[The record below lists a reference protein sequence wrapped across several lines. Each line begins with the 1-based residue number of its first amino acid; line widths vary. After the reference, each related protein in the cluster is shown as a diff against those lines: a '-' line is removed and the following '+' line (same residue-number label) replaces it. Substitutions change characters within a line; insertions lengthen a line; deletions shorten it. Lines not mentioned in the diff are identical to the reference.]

1 MSTPLLDLLLDLLQ
15 QQYDQLVRMN
25 ELLVSEREAITSRSP
40 EKVVLASQQ
49 KAELLQQLQQTDQ
62 QISTQFSAAD
72 LQHESIKPLRN
83 DIDNLLTEIKHH
95 NEVNGKIIENNQVTV
110 KMLKGIL
117 FDSKKDQ
124 SSMTYNQ
131 MGQKTAA
138 SRYKPI
144 KA

>member
-72 LQHESIKPLRN
+72 LQHESIKPLKN

-95 NEVNGKIIENNQVTV
+95 NEVNGKIIENN
-110 KMLKGIL
+110 
-117 FDSKKDQ
+117 
-124 SSMTYNQ
+124 
-131 MGQKTAA
+131 
-138 SRYKPI
+138 
-144 KA
+144 